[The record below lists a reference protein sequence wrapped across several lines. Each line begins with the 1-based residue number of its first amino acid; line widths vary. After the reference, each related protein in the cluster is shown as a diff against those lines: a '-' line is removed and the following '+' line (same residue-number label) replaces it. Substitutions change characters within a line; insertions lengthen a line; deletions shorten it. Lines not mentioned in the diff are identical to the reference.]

1 VSQTSPEP
9 KPDAD
14 RALVPEAELES
25 RGGPEPE
32 TPISDE
38 AGDLIQFL
46 ERDQLTT
53 GRSRPLPPARL
64 GARAQ
69 MALWALRIFAL
80 VVGVLVVYTFVVTL
94 QG

>member
-1 VSQTSPEP
+1 MGGAQPVAGAELVAEP
-9 KPDAD
+9 
-14 RALVPEAELES
+14 RSALEPEA
-25 RGGPEPE
+25 PM
-32 TPISDE
+32 SDE

-69 MALWALRIFAL
+69 IALWALRIFAL